1 MSVFNSFV
9 PIITALAFVSI
20 IHFINKQALM
30 MNKEGEAKDFKQMG
44 IDDKDLVM
52 FTITD
57 LKLEKNKEQ
66 VHMVI
71 SLKRK
76 IQTEMLTTYLP
87 TLLLLII
94 TYATT
99 FFKPEYFEASVTVN
113 LTIMLVMTTIFT
125 SKIEELP
132 PTSDTK
138 MIDIWLIFCLLV
150 PFAFTVIQTAIECY
164 RDDTTDYKRP
174 EAWTHWTGPVEDI
187 IIVVCVYL
195 SPIEMPKCRM
205 IEFQKLIS
213 PILQDNAEG
222 SNQGGPD
229 TQSKAAWQ
237 TNQGRR
243 VSWVAK
249 HNTLKALQWAGSYSH
264 QCVL

>member
-1 MSVFNSFV
+1 MNQ
-9 PIITALAFVSI
+9 VS
-20 IHFINKQALM
+20 K
-30 MNKEGEAKDFKQMG
+30 AKHFKQTEPS
-44 IDDKDLVM
+44 DKDLVM

-57 LKLEKNKEQ
+57 LWLEKKEEQ

-87 TLLLLII
+87 TLLLLSI

-99 FFKPEYFEASVTVN
+99 FFKPIYFEASLTVN

-150 PFAFTVIQTAIECY
+150 PFAFTLIQTAIECY
-164 RDDTTDYKRP
+164 REDTTNAKSP
-174 EAWTHWTGPVEDI
+174 EAWSLGPVEDGL
-187 IIVVCVYL
+187 VVCVYPYE
-195 SPIEMPKCRM
+195 SS
-205 IEFQKLIS
+205 FQQFTMLTNI
-213 PILQDNAEG
+213 A
-222 SNQGGPD
+222 GG
-229 TQSKAAWQ
+229 
-237 TNQGRR
+237 
-243 VSWVAK
+243 
-249 HNTLKALQWAGSYSH
+249 
-264 QCVL
+264 

>member
-1 MSVFNSFV
+1 
-9 PIITALAFVSI
+9 
-20 IHFINKQALM
+20 
-30 MNKEGEAKDFKQMG
+30 MNDKDGQAKDFKQLESEG
-44 IDDKDLVM
+44 KDLIM

-57 LKLEKNKEQ
+57 LKLEQKNDQ

-99 FFKPEYFEASVTVN
+99 FFKPIYFEASLTVN

-150 PFAFTVIQTAIECY
+150 PFAFTLVQTAIEY
-164 RDDTTDYKRP
+164 FREEETETLNERWA
-174 EAWTHWTGPVEDI
+174 EARGKEKERETSTEHEQEKGNKGEEIAAEKVPVEGFFVDQRQS
-187 IIVVCVYL
+187 L
-195 SPIEMPKCRM
+195 ATLRTL
-205 IEFQKLIS
+205 QKI
-213 PILQDNAEG
+213 G
-222 SNQGGPD
+222 
-229 TQSKAAWQ
+229 WQ
-237 TNQGRR
+237 
-243 VSWVAK
+243 
-249 HNTLKALQWAGSYSH
+249 
-264 QCVL
+264 